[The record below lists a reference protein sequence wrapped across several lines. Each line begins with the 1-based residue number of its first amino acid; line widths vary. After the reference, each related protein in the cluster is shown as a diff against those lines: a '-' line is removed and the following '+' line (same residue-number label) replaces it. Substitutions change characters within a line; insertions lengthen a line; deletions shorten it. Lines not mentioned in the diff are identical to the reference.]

1 MASKLRNLFTQVIRK
16 QKFTPSYMAVG
27 RKSTLSTESNVL
39 SSVYDD
45 IPISNDTLC
54 DFVWQR
60 MDRWPDKTAT
70 VCSVTG
76 RGYTYAQLHRISMVF
91 GASLRSKLKLRE
103 DDKVA
108 IILPNVPEYP
118 CIVMGALQAGCVVSP
133 MNPLYTA
140 EELKRQLELIDC
152 KLVVSSKISYPN
164 IAQALQSLKSKIPVI
179 LIDNEGLPEGTIK
192 FADFAEDVNADTN
205 CLKSVK
211 RSPDDVA
218 VIPFSSGTSGFPK
231 GVVLTHRS
239 MVASSVMI
247 SSPEIMA
254 IVETTATRQSVFAA
268 VIPFFHIF
276 GFNILMLS
284 QLYLG
289 CKLVTLPHFKPDLF
303 LQTIAKYKSDI
314 LFMVPPIA
322 VFLARHPAVTPAH
335 LQSVRSII
343 CGAAPLSPADADAI
357 VAKNNNIYFR
367 QGYGL
372 TETCGSFSV
381 ARKTDRNHASV
392 GYVLSNCQAKIAD
405 METHQALGP
414 GKEGELWVRG
424 PNVMSGYYKNEEA
437 TKSDFTDDGWYKTG
451 DIAKYDENNY
461 LYVTD
466 RLKELIKVKGYQVPP
481 AELETVIRTHPKV
494 ADCAVL
500 GVKDPATGEAPKA
513 FFVPQPG
520 QSLTPEELMA
530 FVNSKV
536 TSYKQIKQAQ
546 IVDEIPKNPGGKI
559 LKRVLKEKYC

>member
-1 MASKLRNLFTQVIRK
+1 MASPMRNLFKQAIRK
-16 QKFTPSYMAVG
+16 QKFLPSYSTVG
-27 RKSTLSTESNVL
+27 LKKPLLAEKNLLT
-39 SSVYDD
+39 SVYDD
-45 IPISNDTLC
+45 IPHSNDTVSE
-54 DFVWQR
+54 FVWKT

-76 RGYTYAQLHRISMVF
+76 RGYTYAQLYRISNVF
-91 GASLRSKLKLRE
+91 GASLRLKLKLRE

-108 IILPNVPEYP
+108 VILPNVPEYP
-118 CIVMGALQAGCVVSP
+118 CIVLGALQAGCIVSP
-133 MNPLYTA
+133 MNPMYTT
-140 EELKRQLELIDC
+140 EELKRQLELIEC
-152 KLVVSSKISYPN
+152 KLVITSKLSYAN
-164 IAQALQSLKSKIPVI
+164 VVQALQSLQKTVPII

-192 FADFAEDVNADTN
+192 FADFAEDLNADTN

-211 RSPDDVA
+211 RNADDIA

-239 MVASSVMI
+239 MVASSTMI
-247 SSPEIMA
+247 ASPEIMA
-254 IVETTATRQSVFAA
+254 ILETTATQQSVFAA

-289 CKLVTLPHFKPDLF
+289 CKLVTLPQFKPELF
-303 LQTIAKYKSDI
+303 LQTVAKYKTDI

-322 VFLARHPAVTPAH
+322 VFLARHPAVTAAH
-335 LQSVRSII
+335 LAPVTSII
-343 CGAAPLSPADADAI
+343 CGAAPLSPDDADAL
-357 VAKNNNIYFR
+357 VAKKNNLYFR

-381 ARKTDRNHASV
+381 GKKSDRNHTSV
-392 GYVLSNCQAKIAD
+392 GHVLANCQAKIAD

-414 GKEGELWVRG
+414 GEEGELWIRG
-424 PNVMSGYYKNEEA
+424 PNVMNGYYKNDEA
-437 TKSDFTDDGWYKTG
+437 TNSDFTDDGWYKTG
-451 DIAKYDENNY
+451 DVAKYDENKY

-481 AELETVIRTHPKV
+481 AELETIIRTHPKV

-500 GVKDPATGEAPKA
+500 GVPDPNTGEAPKA
-513 FFVPQPG
+513 FLVPHAG
-520 QSLTPEELMA
+520 QELKPEELIEY
-530 FVNSKV
+530 VNNKV
-536 TSYKQIKQAQ
+536 TSYKKIKHAQ
-546 IVDEIPKNPGGKI
+546 IIDEIPKNPGGKI
-559 LKRVLKEKYC
+559 LKRVLKAKYC